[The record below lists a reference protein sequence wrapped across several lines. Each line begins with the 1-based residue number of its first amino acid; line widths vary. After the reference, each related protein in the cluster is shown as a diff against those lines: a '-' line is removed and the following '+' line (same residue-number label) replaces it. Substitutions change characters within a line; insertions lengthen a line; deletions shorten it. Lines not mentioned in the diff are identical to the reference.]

1 MMGEKTPENVKNS
14 EIYVMV
20 DGIWWRQP
28 DTDARRLKIDSML
41 SVGALHLADV
51 RISPTP
57 AQLVEMEATGI
68 RNTVTMP

>member
-1 MMGEKTPENVKNS
+1 MSEKTPENVKNS

-28 DTDARRLKIDSML
+28 DTEDRRRKIDALL
-41 SVGALHLADV
+41 SVGGLHLADV
-51 RISPTP
+51 RNSPTP
-57 AQLVEMEATGI
+57 EQLVEMEATGI